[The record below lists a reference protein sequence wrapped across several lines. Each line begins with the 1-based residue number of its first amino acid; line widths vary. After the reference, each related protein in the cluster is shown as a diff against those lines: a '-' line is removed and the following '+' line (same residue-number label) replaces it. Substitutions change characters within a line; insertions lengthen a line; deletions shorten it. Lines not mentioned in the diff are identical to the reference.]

1 MSKADFGKTVM
12 PYVVMALLVIGGG
25 ATAWGIFGALG
36 SGKNSADSGTAVDN
50 ARQEALA
57 TPGRTLE
64 RGEAFESEE
73 HERGERGERE
83 ERSGR
88 DDD

>member
-1 MSKADFGKTVM
+1 MSKADFSKTVM

-36 SGKNSADSGTAVDN
+36 SGKNSAASRTTVN
-50 ARQEALA
+50 SSRQEAAA
-57 TPGRTLE
+57 TPGKSLE

-73 HERGERGERE
+73 REEGVRHERGER
-83 ERSGR
+83 